1 MMPDFSQPLGDT
13 VKQARKELDYTQ
25 SYVAD
30 KINIDTRTLINIEKY
45 KGNPTMEILYPL
57 IRTLKIDS
65 NDIFYPEQQRNTPS
79 LRRIRLLVED
89 CSEQEAQT
97 LIPVIEAVLS
107 ALRSTDNIKIEQ

>member
-1 MMPDFSQPLGDT
+1 MPDFSQPLGDT

-30 KINIDTRTLINIEKY
+30 KIDIDTRTLINIENH

-57 IRTLKIDS
+57 IRTLKINP
-65 NDIFYPEQQRNTPS
+65 NDIFYPELQRTTTA
-79 LRRIRLLVED
+79 LYRARLILED

-107 ALRSTDNIKIEQ
+107 ALRSTNNIKVGQ